1 MIEKDSV
8 RYNEIIFNIIRRGKI
23 VLSHK
28 IPMVSL
34 FDPFKTSQQNLLTD
48 SKNDDKNTKKYV
60 WASISNIELRQ

>member
-1 MIEKDSV
+1 MEKDSV
-8 RYNEIIFNIIRRGKI
+8 RYNEIIFNIIKRGKI

-34 FDPFKTSQQNLLTD
+34 FDPFKTSQQNLLID

>member
-8 RYNEIIFNIIRRGKI
+8 KYNEIIFNIIRRGKI

-34 FDPFKTSQQNLLTD
+34 FDPFKTSQQNLLID
-48 SKNDDKNTKKYV
+48 SKYDDKNTKKYV
-60 WASISNIELRQ
+60 WVSILNAKLKQ